1 MVEALQISTG
11 RRVAI
16 KRMQCIFSSRSTL
29 HAKRI
34 LREVVLLKRLRH
46 PYVVEM
52 LDIVEIS
59 NREKFDEIYLVL
71 ELADMDLRK
80 LIKSDMNLTM
90 EEVRTLTYKL
100 LCCLNYLHSAKI
112 IHRDLKPNNVL
123 VSNMYNTVTKEKNKI
138 DEWQIKICDFGL
150 ARSMVGV

>member
-1 MVEALQISTG
+1 
-11 RRVAI
+11 
-16 KRMQCIFSSRSTL
+16 MQHIFSSRSTL

-138 DEWQIKICDFGL
+138 DEW
-150 ARSMVGV
+150 